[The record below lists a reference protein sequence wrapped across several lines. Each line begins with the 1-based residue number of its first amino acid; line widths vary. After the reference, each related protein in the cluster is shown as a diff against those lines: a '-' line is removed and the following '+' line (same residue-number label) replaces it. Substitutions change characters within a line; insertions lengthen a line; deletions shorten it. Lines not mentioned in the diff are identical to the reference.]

1 MYAAANS
8 RRAGFTRL
16 AILISTIL
24 SAGAASAQEAGTS
37 LEEIVVTGRFISET
51 GRSALKL
58 DVPLRDVP
66 LTISGYT
73 GDFMASIETTRIAD
87 LYSYMSGVRKS
98 GATGY
103 DISIRG
109 FSSSGNDRN
118 AIQTDGMPGLTVR
131 FGSPPT
137 INAAR
142 VEVVKGPAAV
152 LYGQIQPGGFVNIVT
167 KKPESSPST
176 LIKLRTEGFYGDEAS
191 MGDTAGATVSFDSTG
206 PIDEQGKFLYRM
218 IAEYGDRNTFRDN
231 GFAESVYLVPSLTWN
246 ISDRT
251 QATVFAEYR
260 DEDNALDNGLAA
272 FGNDIRTVASLTTR
286 YQEPDDEQPETGY
299 VGGLTLDHAFNDNL
313 RWRLNYRYV
322 WHEDSA
328 LGYENLSFRNATT
341 LRRRDRNQENERT
354 YNFIDT
360 SLGWDFELGSVRNK
374 VLLGLNGGK
383 ETAQFTRLN
392 FDGNNATLDVDLYDP
407 VYGQGIPNADRNV
420 GDNDRKRK
428 FDSWAVYL
436 QDQLTL
442 TDHWKAVAALRYE
455 SYDTS
460 EDFYQPAVP
469 EPVYVSTQK
478 VSDSDMT
485 SMFGIIYQPND
496 VWSLYASYAESF
508 NPPTWGRE
516 DADGQAIT
524 APEQGSQIEFGVK
537 SDFDWGTATLS
548 FFTITR
554 EDVAQDTGTDQ
565 PDGTA
570 IWALTGKEKS
580 EGAELEVNASI
591 SDNWQLIFAYSYVD
605 AKVDADANPLRVGQ
619 TLSGA
624 PENTASIWNRY
635 QFNDAWGV
643 GLGIGFTD
651 SAYGTPVAAN
661 GNQSSRMLLPSYTL
675 VDVGIYYTAE
685 TWDASLRAGNV
696 FDETYYLSGGSL
708 GQSTIISPGT
718 PANLVLSLTKRF

>member
-8 RRAGFTRL
+8 RRAGITRL
-16 AILISTIL
+16 AMLISTIL
-24 SAGAASAQEAGTS
+24 AAGAASAQEAGTS
-37 LEEIVVTGRFISET
+37 LDEIVVTGRFISET

-66 LTISGYT
+66 LTIASYT
-73 GDFMASIETTRIAD
+73 GEFMDAIETTRIAD
-87 LYSYMSGVRKS
+87 LYTYMSGVRKS

-109 FSSSGNDRN
+109 FSSGGNDRN
-118 AIQTDGMPGLTVR
+118 AIQTDGLPGLTVR

-167 KKPESSPST
+167 KKPDATPST
-176 LIKLRTEGFYGDEAS
+176 MVKLRTEGFYGDEAS
-191 MGDTAGATVSFDSTG
+191 IGDTAGATISLDSTG
-206 PIDEQGKFLYRM
+206 PLDQQGRFLYRL
-218 IAEYGDRNTFRDN
+218 IAEYADRNTFRDH
-231 GFAESVYLVPSLTWN
+231 GFAKSTYFVPSLTWN
-246 ISDRT
+246 VSDRT

-272 FGNDIRTVASLTTR
+272 YNNDIKTVASLTTR
-286 YQEPDDEQPETGY
+286 YQEPDDKQPETGY
-299 VGGLTLDHAFNDNL
+299 VGGLTVDHSFNDDL
-313 RWRLNYRYV
+313 RWRLSYRYV

-360 SLGWDFELGSVRNK
+360 NLAWDVDVGSVRNQ

-392 FDGNNATLDVDLYDP
+392 FDTANATLDIDLYNP
-407 VYGQGIPNADRNV
+407 VYGQGVPRTDRNV

-442 TDHWKAVAALRYE
+442 SEHWKAVAGLRYE

-460 EDFYQPAVP
+460 EDLYQPVVP

-478 VSDSDMT
+478 VSDSDVS

-496 VWSLYASYAESF
+496 MWSLYASYAESF

-516 DADGQAIT
+516 DANGNPIT
-524 APEQGSQIEFGVK
+524 APEKGSQIELGVK

-548 FFTITR
+548 YFTITR
-554 EDVAQDTGTDQ
+554 KDVAQDTGVDQ
-565 PDGTA
+565 PDGDA
-570 IWALTGKEKS
+570 IWALTGEQKS
-580 EGAELEVNASI
+580 EGFEFEIDAAI
-591 SDNWQLIFAYSYVD
+591 SDSWQMILSYSYVD
-605 AKVDADANPLRVGQ
+605 AKVEADINPLVVGQ
-619 TLSGA
+619 TISGA
-624 PENTASIWNRY
+624 PENTASVWNSYR
-635 QFNDAWGV
+635 FTDNWSV
-643 GLGIGFTD
+643 GLGISYTD
-651 SAYGTPVAAN
+651 WTYGTPLAAD
-661 GNQSSRMLLPSYTL
+661 GNQDSRMALPSYTL
-675 VDVGIYYTAE
+675 VDVGIYYSADS
-685 TWDASLRAGNV
+685 WDVSLRAGNV
-696 FDETYYLSGGSL
+696 FDKTYYESGGSL

-718 PANLVLSLTKRF
+718 PANVVLSLTKRF